1 MGQLDAFKSEIKFS
15 FSKLSKV
22 KTKTNFFT
30 NPRYDYYYMFQKY
43 GLNSQSFLEWI
54 LNKMQPTG
62 RESVLDYSYFKHLL
76 QDEEKLY
83 FNSFKEVYVTSL
95 AKNFIETNLKLINC
109 CSNVKMVLSNQ
120 LKLAVSAN
128 SFDYIYVNYRQ
139 SSLTNE
145 QKNVLMRE
153 FLRILKS
160 DGDLYVT
167 TLAKDYYLSIY
178 ELFQEYD
185 LEVLDLS
192 FCNEAIVFDYL
203 DNIFERVDL
212 ETYESKLWITN
223 ADDLISYILFDPE
236 LSYFSSLISTQG
248 ISKLRHSLN
257 QRIERDG
264 GILIPYRVNVVKASH
279 KIQLKLV

>member
-22 KTKTNFFT
+22 KTKTNFF
-30 NPRYDYYYMFQKY
+30 NNHRYDYCYMFQKY

-95 AKNFIETNLKLINC
+95 AKNFIKTNLKLINC
-109 CSNVKMVLSNQ
+109 CSNVKIVLNNQ

-128 SFDYIYVNYRQ
+128 SFDYIYVNHRQ
-139 SSLTNE
+139 SSFTNE

-167 TLAKDYYLSIY
+167 TLSKDYYLSIY
-178 ELFQEYD
+178 ELFQE
-185 LEVLDLS
+185 
-192 FCNEAIVFDYL
+192 
-203 DNIFERVDL
+203 
-212 ETYESKLWITN
+212 
-223 ADDLISYILFDPE
+223 
-236 LSYFSSLISTQG
+236 
-248 ISKLRHSLN
+248 
-257 QRIERDG
+257 
-264 GILIPYRVNVVKASH
+264 
-279 KIQLKLV
+279 